1 MGYPVT
7 VEPRGA
13 TTSRQAAARSRRQR
27 EHGHRLREQARLH
40 QLTERRRVR
49 RKLAGA
55 RQLCA
60 QRVASS
66 QRRALLAKA
75 KCLQAAGRS
84 REAAHRARERS
95 GRMAQL
101 ARERAKAFR
110 P

>member
-1 MGYPVT
+1 
-7 VEPRGA
+7 
-13 TTSRQAAARSRRQR
+13 
-27 EHGHRLREQARLH
+27 
-40 QLTERRRVR
+40 VR

-66 QRRALLAKA
+66 QRRGLLAKV
-75 KCLQAAGRS
+75 KCLRAAERS

-95 GRMAQL
+95 ERMAHF
-101 ARERAKAFR
+101 ARERAKAFG